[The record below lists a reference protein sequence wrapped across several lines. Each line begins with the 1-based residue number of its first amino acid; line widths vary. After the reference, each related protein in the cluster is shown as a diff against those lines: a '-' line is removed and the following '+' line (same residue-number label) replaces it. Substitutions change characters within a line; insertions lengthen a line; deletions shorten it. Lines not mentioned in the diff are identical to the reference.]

1 VTAGE
6 ELAYGCTGIMTAMEA
21 NGLAEAPVIIAG
33 THEQKKKYL
42 GRMTEAPLQVRRL
55 SIDLFYCSISV
66 DLIYRYLSIAI
77 QVRRLSIDLFY
88 RSISIDRIN
97 RYLSIAIQAGRLSV
111 DLFYYRS
118 LSIVSIDIYRDLS
131 RWGGLTLIPYSHYTS
146 CAKSGFN
153 ARLRTASTDVTKNK
167 QK

>member
-1 VTAGE
+1 MTAGE

-42 GRMTEAPLQVRRL
+42 GRMTEAPL
-55 SIDLFYCSISV
+55 
-66 DLIYRYLSIAI
+66 